1 MKIYVDFFLQERKG
15 KNDLMLLNSSNRL
28 LSRVPF
34 PYDVFLFE
42 KIQDAD
48 NIILLVLSNTYQQP
62 VCSSDSSFTSH
73 LELTS
78 LPNMCNTIF
87 TIKMIHVL
95 LHNSD

>member
-78 LPNMCNTIF
+78 LPNMYDTIF
-87 TIKMIHVL
+87 TIKMMHVS